1 MMMAIDLSIR
11 HGWIDE
17 SVRTRGEAL
26 LQKNALPTAPPADMS
41 AEQFL
46 EAMAIDKK
54 AVDGKINLVLL
65 RALGEAFV
73 TSDYDHNK
81 LLQTLSPT
89 N

>member
-1 MMMAIDLSIR
+1 
-11 HGWIDE
+11 
-17 SVRTRGEAL
+17 
-26 LQKNALPTAPPADMS
+26 MS